1 VKEQYQETW
10 QRKWGFSKL
19 EFHPL
24 LLVAVFGFTGLI
36 LGQVYFDMALLFLFW
51 TVMYFII
58 DVLLII
64 GRTFLAG
71 YKEMKKDTE
80 I

>member
-24 LLVAVFGFTGLI
+24 LLAAVFGFTGLF
-36 LGQVYFDMALLFLFW
+36 LGKVYFDMALLFLFY
-51 TVMYFII
+51 TVVYFII
-58 DVLLII
+58 DVVLIGARI
-64 GRTFLAG
+64 FWAG